1 MLPSKMP
8 ENNRFEKLTT
18 GPAEIILRAVIDGTP
33 ILVRITD
40 KIVLFGNPVA
50 YDMHFNIILKNATE
64 IKMGK
69 NDEMEK
75 RKVGKTF
82 IKGTAVQIIINNP
95 NITRNSE
102 E

>member
-8 ENNRFEKLTT
+8 DNNMFEKLTT
-18 GPAEIILRAVIDGTP
+18 GPAKIILRAVCDGTP

-40 KIVLFGNPVA
+40 KVVIFGNPIA
-50 YDMHFNIILKNATE
+50 YDIHFNIILKNTTE
-64 IKMGK
+64 IRIGK
-69 NDEMEK
+69 NNKMEK
-75 RKVGKTF
+75 RKLGNTF

-95 NITRNSE
+95 NISNYE

>member
-40 KIVLFGNPVA
+40 KIVLFGNPIG
-50 YDMHFNIILKNATE
+50 YDTHFNIILKNTTE
-64 IKMGK
+64 IKLGK
-69 NDEMEK
+69 NNEMEK
-75 RKVGKTF
+75 RKLGKTF

-95 NITRNSE
+95 NISNSE

>member
-50 YDMHFNIILKNATE
+50 YDTHFNIILKNTTE
-64 IKMGK
+64 IKLGK
-69 NDEMEK
+69 NNAMKK
-75 RKVGKTF
+75 RELGKTF
-82 IKGTAVQIIINNP
+82 LKGTAVQIIINNP
-95 NITRNSE
+95 NISNSE